1 MCKFLPHPGDNLLNA
16 APQVEERL
24 WGEGGLWSGVRSVEF
39 GLFVKAAVQYRWPL
53 TLQVCLWVVGLVCVC
68 AARARARACTC
79 VCVYV
84 YVYVCVFVLPEPFKS
99 CVDNAAG
106 LAHMHTYQTQVSARK
121 HTVPSADGDSPVVGG
136 LAGGGQAAPPGAV
149 AGQDKE
155 RQVVVLCVEV
165 HAGVDL
171 AVHAYMPRKHMRTY
185 MHAYIRT
192 HIHASIHT
200 YSH

>member
-1 MCKFLPHPGDNLLNA
+1 M
-16 APQVEERL
+16 
-24 WGEGGLWSGVRSVEF
+24 
-39 GLFVKAAVQYRWPL
+39 
-53 TLQVCLWVVGLVCVC
+53 
-68 AARARARACTC
+68 
-79 VCVYV
+79 

-99 CVDNAAG
+99 CVDDAAG

-121 HTVPSADGDSPVVGG
+121 HTVPSADDDSPVVGD
-136 LAGGGQAAPPGAV
+136 LAGDGLPGLV
-149 AGQDKE
+149 PGQDKE

-185 MHAYIRT
+185 IHAYIRT